1 MEEEPRQ
8 RPGIVYGLLLLF
20 LPPLGIYLIWR
31 DRKFSRIARRLL
43 SLFFGLAFAGALLL
57 AASWCVQEARA
68 KEAASGTARA
78 GADGQ
83 SEAADEETD
92 FVYEAETGEVRTDR
106 YIYQGRV
113 RDGKPYGEGT
123 FFLADGERITGPVDD
138 DTVSGQAV
146 CEYADGARY
155 IGMVTRN
162 VPDGQG
168 VYRTPG
174 KDTVEGL
181 WRDGVPTGRVKVS
194 YRCGDTYEGE
204 IQDGKKSGQG
214 RITYANGDVYEG
226 AWENDLYSGT
236 GKYTFR
242 DSRSYDG
249 QWREGLLDGEAVYRD
264 AEGNV
269 FVGTWEAGNCVK
281 LEEVDPGEG

>member
-1 MEEEPRQ
+1 MEGEPRQ
-8 RPGIVYGLLLLF
+8 RLGIVYGLLLLF

-31 DRKFSRIARRLL
+31 DRKFSGIARWLL

-57 AASWCVQEARA
+57 AACRGVQGARA
-68 KEAASGTARA
+68 KAAASGTARA
-78 GADGQ
+78 GANGQ

-155 IGMVTRN
+155 IGMVTRMC
-162 VPDGQG
+162 
-168 VYRTPG
+168 RTA
-174 KDTVEGL
+174 
-181 WRDGVPTGRVKVS
+181 RAFTGRLG
-194 YRCGDTYEGE
+194 RTRWRACGATAFPRAE
-204 IQDGKKSGQG
+204 SGFPTAAAIPTKA
-214 RITYANGDVYEG
+214 R
-226 AWENDLYSGT
+226 
-236 GKYTFR
+236 FR
-242 DSRSYDG
+242 TERRADRG
-249 QWREGLLDGEAVYRD
+249 G
-264 AEGNV
+264 
-269 FVGTWEAGNCVK
+269 
-281 LEEVDPGEG
+281 